1 MFRKN
6 EKIGVVQTWLSY
18 RESDDT
24 FELYSQA
31 AKLDWGQIGLFSV
44 RIRDL
49 FGMYRVT
56 RDGQLRKIIA
66 DATIIGRGMGPL
78 QALGGEVRAHV
89 EGEVRNERVY
99 PQGLVD

>member
-24 FELYSQA
+24 FELHTQA

-49 FGMYRVT
+49 SGMYRVT
-56 RDGQLRKIIA
+56 RDGQLRKIVA
-66 DATIIGRGMGPL
+66 GATIMGRGIGPL
-78 QALGGEVRAHV
+78 QALRGVVRAHV
-89 EGEVRNERVY
+89 EGEVKNERFF
-99 PQGLVD
+99 PQGSV